1 MSEKLID
8 RKQVQKMFSLTTKQ
22 FSRVMRNIER
32 RHPLESWIKRI
43 KEDNKEKVYIKQE
56 CVEWL
61 KEVYFNKEEYYLTL
75 EIEFYKKRI
84 FALEQEL
91 RIIPQTRK
99 YRNTLLRF
107 LDLEFNKSRNV
118 IQVAVH
124 RMQKEFPYPIK
135 YEKAGMVFVKAEG
148 VKWLHENYFRRDKLK
163 ELEEYKWMLQ
173 NQKNN
178 SNIKDT
184 LNFI

>member
-1 MSEKLID
+1 MIEELID
-8 RKQVQKMFSLTTKQ
+8 RKQVQEMFSLTTKQ

-32 RHPLESWIKRI
+32 MHPLESWIKRI
-43 KEDNKEKVYIKQE
+43 KENNKEKVYIKQE

-61 KEVYFNKEEYYLTL
+61 KEVYFNKEEHYLTL

-84 FALEQEL
+84 FVLEHEL
-91 RIIPQTRK
+91 GIISQPKK

-135 YEKAGMVFVKAEG
+135 FESAGMIFVKAEG
-148 VKWLHENYFRRDKLK
+148 VKWLHENYFRRDYLK
-163 ELEEYKWMLQ
+163 ELEEDKWMLQ

-178 SNIKDT
+178 RVIKDT

>member
-1 MSEKLID
+1 MLSSHICRSDLQKALKMILKLLI
-8 RKQVQKMFSLTTKQ
+8 KCL
-22 FSRVMRNIER
+22 IEG
-32 RHPLESWIKRI
+32 L
-43 KEDNKEKVYIKQE
+43 KEKVYIKQE

-61 KEVYFNKEEYYLTL
+61 KEVYFNKEEHYLTL

-91 RIIPQTRK
+91 GIIPQPKK
-99 YRNTLLRF
+99 YQNTLLRF

-135 YEKAGMVFVKAEG
+135 FESAGMIFVKAEG
-148 VKWLHENYFRRDKLK
+148 VKWLHENYFRRDYLK

-173 NQKNN
+173 NQKNKG
-178 SNIKDT
+178 NIVIYR
-184 LNFI
+184 NI